1 MTDPPAAAPES
12 PGRPRLSTLL
22 WSLVFAQIVL
32 GGLIFAGLLVGMI
45 TGLFPHW
52 AKNTSTHSL
61 LGWPYL
67 VDGIWSVI
75 ADGVIIAALAVIGS
89 LIVISEVRN
98 RGFQPR
104 PGVTFVALLVA
115 PTGLPA
121 FLHDHSL
128 LGFVIALVLLA
139 VATRRQE
146 PRRLFAGRYW
156 QAAAAVGALALAFSL
171 SYGLLHPF
179 GTSMSSGVQSATRP
193 DGEQWQLPRRGL
205 SIETLYVSNPGLFDA
220 TLTGVEAPTAQQRL
234 KDVLVGHWE
243 PWFGPKN
250 AGWGPGG
257 LPKDFAKTPLRRL
270 KLPAH
275 ATRAITV
282 VFRPKHCRHV
292 GDLAPVR
299 YVRLRY
305 RLGSLTLTQPFQF
318 PEPLALCEKSRAT

>member
-1 MTDPPAAAPES
+1 MTDPPVAAPEP
-12 PGRPRLSTLL
+12 PGRPRLLTLL
-22 WSLVFAQIVL
+22 WSLVFAEIVL
-32 GGLIFAGLLVGMI
+32 GGLIFVGALFGMT

-67 VDGIWSVI
+67 ASGAWSVI
-75 ADGVIIAALAVIGS
+75 ADSVIIVALAAIGS
-89 LIVISEVRN
+89 LIAIHELRI
-98 RGFQPR
+98 RGFRAR

-121 FLHDHSL
+121 FLHGHSL
-128 LGFVIALVLLA
+128 FGFLIALVLLA
-139 VATRRQE
+139 VATRPQE
-146 PRRLFAGRYW
+146 RRPLFTRRYR

-179 GTSMSSGVQSATRP
+179 GTSMSSGAQSTTRP

-205 SIETLYVSNPGLFDA
+205 SIETLFINNAGLFDA

-234 KDVLVGHWE
+234 KDVLIGHWE

-250 AGWGPGG
+250 AVWPEGRPS
-257 LPKDFAKTPLRRL
+257 DFVRSPLRRL
-270 KLPAH
+270 ALPAH
-275 ATRAITV
+275 STRAVTV
-282 VFRPKHCRHV
+282 VFRSKRCRHV
-292 GDLAPVR
+292 GDLTPVR